1 MGFAAVITQ
10 SRIDHAVI
18 IGDLGTRRAVHRDGG
33 GGAGGVQVVNDKAVG
48 GVRLQTGDIPIVG
61 QGGGPADLLDAALV
75 VGNTGAVRQ
84 DGGAV
89 AGEAPGAAHL
99 HIGGG
104 GDGHGDLDG
113 SHIGH
118 GV

>member
-1 MGFAAVITQ
+1 MGFAAVLPR
-10 SRIDHAVI
+10 SRIDHAVG
-18 IGDLGTRRAVHRDGG
+18 IGDLGARRAVHRDGG
-33 GGAGGVQVVNDKAVG
+33 GGAGGVQVVDDKAVG
-48 GVRLQTGDIPIVG
+48 GVGLQTGGIPIVG
-61 QGGGPADLLDAALV
+61 QSCGPADLLDVALV
-75 VGNTGAVRQ
+75 VGNAVAVRQ

-113 SHIGH
+113 AHIGH

>member
-1 MGFAAVITQ
+1 M
-10 SRIDHAVI
+10 
-18 IGDLGTRRAVHRDGG
+18 
-33 GGAGGVQVVNDKAVG
+33 
-48 GVRLQTGDIPIVG
+48 QTGCVPIVG

-75 VGNTGAVRQ
+75 VDNAGAVRQ

-89 AGEAPGAAHL
+89 DGEAPGAVHL

-113 SHIGH
+113 AHIGH